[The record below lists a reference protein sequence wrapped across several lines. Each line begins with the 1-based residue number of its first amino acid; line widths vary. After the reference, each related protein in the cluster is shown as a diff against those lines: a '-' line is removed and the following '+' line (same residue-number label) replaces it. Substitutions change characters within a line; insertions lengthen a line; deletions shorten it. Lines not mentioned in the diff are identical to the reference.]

1 MTTLREQLT
10 EALTGCRRQIDILQA
25 SGKPLY
31 GNPGESPQDSRPE
44 IALLEAECERLKQAL
59 ADLGA

>member
-1 MTTLREQLT
+1 LT
-10 EALTGCRRQIDILQA
+10 ECRRQIDILQA